1 MLQSARLTLSIADTH
16 DRRSIYTSRHRVY
29 TEELGQHPENH
40 EGVLTDRLDEVNTY
54 LVAKRD
60 NTVVGFVAITPP
72 NPHGYSIDKYF
83 SRAETPVVYDD
94 GLYDCLLY
102 TSDAADE

>member
-1 MLQSARLTLSIADTH
+1 MLQSARLTLSVADTH
-16 DRRSIYTSRHRVY
+16 DRRSIYTSRYRVY

-72 NPHGYSIDKYF
+72 SLRVHES
-83 SRAETPVVYDD
+83 
-94 GLYDCLLY
+94 
-102 TSDAADE
+102 